1 MKYHFLHGRQQQ
13 LFKLFPNPFT
23 LLALQCL
30 QWCTVNHLVLY
41 FTWSQIRANNGR
53 GYFPSHIVVSN
64 FLRTFFLFFFSLL
77 VSLFRLFMFFLA
89 LQVVYLY
96 RCSFYASQ
104 KFSILQFH
112 ICIALASLNDLTLFI
127 VLIIA
132 DQRIDCSYTD
142 T

>member
-64 FLRTFFLFFFSLL
+64 FLRTFFLFFFFTFSQSFQIIHVFSCIASGLFIQVLFLCLPEIFNL
-77 VSLFRLFMFFLA
+77 VVSHMHRIGKPQRSDFVYCINHCRPTDRLFL
-89 LQVVYLY
+89 
-96 RCSFYASQ
+96 
-104 KFSILQFH
+104 H
-112 ICIALASLNDLTLFI
+112 
-127 VLIIA
+127 
-132 DQRIDCSYTD
+132 
-142 T
+142 